1 MKTTGLS
8 NNPITPGNF
17 RPLRRLCGLAI
28 AAIGLGASIPSAQA
42 VDYVAATGG
51 TITNYQV
58 GATVYTVHTFTGD
71 GTFTVTSASGGSV
84 NYLVIGGGGGGGGS
98 TGGGGGAGGFLEST
112 ATVTGGNTAYAV
124 TVGAGGAGGTGNG
137 NPEGFGTNGDNSA
150 FGSFATAIGGGG
162 GAPNGDS
169 GSADG
174 NPGGSGGG
182 GSYVD
187 NASVGGAAT
196 AGQGNAGGACLD
208 WGGPYTPG
216 GGGGAGAVGTDGNRQ
231 DSGADGGAGLSSTIA
246 DGVTATWYA
255 GGGGGGNFFGNSG
268 GTGGSGIGGHG
279 GQGAF
284 GGSSGWTSGSP
295 NTGSGGGG
303 QGGNN
308 AAAAG
313 SGGSGIVI
321 ISYASGTSSN
331 PYSTNATLAALENT
345 EIALTASNFGYV
357 DPGSVAL
364 AAVQIT
370 SLPVLGTLKNSGAT
384 VVSGDLPLTVSA
396 ANIGNLTYQSPSGG
410 GGSPYT
416 TMGIKVQNA
425 NTLWS
430 FGALMTVNVTHVN
443 QPPTST
449 GGSVILRKN
458 AVKTF
463 AAADFEFSD
472 IDGGDTLGGIKVTS
486 LPTHGTLTLSA
497 SAVTLNQVVA
507 VADITAGNLIYTPS
521 TDYTGSD
528 PFNFQVRDATLF
540 SADATM
546 AISVTTDIIVQNG
559 SFETHGGDNAASYW
573 WSLGSPWV
581 GGQWVDGHATDPY
594 EELQVNQFDTFTAAA
609 DGLYAANLDFYH
621 APFTQDLST
630 TVQAGDTLSMTF
642 FGGRDKSTGGGKFT
656 ATFKVGTTEYT
667 SNVFDTGLQANDTW
681 QSYTLTKTITNT
693 GNLSIIF
700 SNVND
705 GDKPWLDNI
714 SNISVTSGSGP
725 TPGSYADW
733 ALTNAPGQDPDQDYN
748 NDGVLN
754 GVAYFMGVT
763 GQATNHG
770 LDASNTVTWPAS
782 GTFSGTYKVQTS
794 PDLSTWT
801 DVDPQPTPSG
811 GNLTY
816 TLPSDAPGGTS
827 FVRLKVTPN

>member
-1 MKTTGLS
+1 M
-8 NNPITPGNF
+8 
-17 RPLRRLCGLAI
+17 RRLCGVAV

-71 GTFTVTSASGGSV
+71 GTFTVTSSSGGSV

-174 NPGGSGGG
+174 KAGGSGGG

-187 NASVGGAAT
+187 SPSAGGAAT

-246 DGVTATWYA
+246 DGVTTTWYA

-308 AAAAG
+308 SAAAG

-345 EIALTASNFGYV
+345 EIALTASNFGYA

-370 SLPVLGTLKNSGAT
+370 SLPALGTLKNSGAT

-410 GGSPYT
+410 VGSPYT

-463 AAADFEFSD
+463 AAADFQFSD
-472 IDGGDTLGGIKVTS
+472 IDGGDTLGAIKVTS

-528 PFNFQVRDATLF
+528 SFNFQVRDATLF

-559 SFETHGGDNAASYW
+559 SFETHGGDNAATYW
-573 WSLGSPWV
+573 WSIGSPWTSPV
-581 GGQWVDGHATDPY
+581 SGPY
-594 EELQVNQFDTFTAAA
+594 QELDFRGFDQYAFDSGA
-609 DGLYAANLDFYH
+609 DGFYGANMDPSYVSYD
-621 APFTQDLST
+621 QDLST
-630 TVQAGDTLSMTF
+630 TVDAGETLSVTF
-642 FGGRDKSTGGGKFT
+642 SGGRPKSSSGGSFT
-656 ATFKVGTTEYT
+656 VTFVVGATEYT
-667 SNVFDTGLQANDTW
+667 SPVIDTTLQDANTW
-681 QSYTLTKTITNT
+681 QSYTYTIPITNT
-693 GNLSIIF
+693 GNLSLSF
-700 SNVND
+700 RGVTS
-705 GDKPWLDNI
+705 GGWLDKV
-714 SNISVTSGSGP
+714 SNISVTTGSGP
-725 TPGSYADW
+725 TPGSFADW

-763 GQATNHG
+763 GQATNPG
-770 LDASNTVTWPAS
+770 LNASNTVIWPAS